1 MNNSRLLTKL
11 ILLLGA
17 ADWSAEEIFR
27 VFSEIKSSR
36 LRPSEIDEMLADFKG
51 FRTHIIKS
59 SKIYYQS
66 DVYRIEYVEPKSVDV
81 SDTADKVER
90 LLRFEAGM
98 TNLEAVSHI
107 ARELERL
114 DPSRASGIPSYSK
127 KSLASWVE
135 RLSRL
140 YSQSEILHV
149 ATLIRNKY
157 VHGADPDWRLRK

>member
-1 MNNSRLLTKL
+1 MNDSRLLTKL

-17 ADWSAEEIFR
+17 AGWSAEEIFG

-36 LRPSEIDEMLADFKG
+36 FRSSEINEMLADFRR
-51 FRTHIIKS
+51 FRNHILNS

-66 DVYRIEYVEPKSVDV
+66 DTYRIEYVEPISVDF
-81 SDTADKVER
+81 SDTAGKIER
-90 LLRFEAGM
+90 LLRVEAGM
-98 TNLEAVSHI
+98 TNLEAVSLI
-107 ARELERL
+107 TRELKRL

-135 RLSRL
+135 RLSKS
-140 YSQSEILHV
+140 YSQSEILHA